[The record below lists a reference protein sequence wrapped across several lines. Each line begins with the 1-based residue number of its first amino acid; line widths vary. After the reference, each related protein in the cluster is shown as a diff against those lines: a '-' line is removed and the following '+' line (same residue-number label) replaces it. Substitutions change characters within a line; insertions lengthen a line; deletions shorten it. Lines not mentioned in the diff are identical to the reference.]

1 MPSSRLFRL
10 HSSSRLLLFLYQLSI
25 ISHPLLSLYI
35 AAYPKGGTASLQHKP
50 RNQQAQDEGA
60 VMASLEELGKASID
74 ANPVGALMPLF
85 FAMGF
90 DSLLSQGDRISLIYR
105 VSSCYFSS
113 FSAAVVTFYT
123 WAWMMDMFTYK
134 YRSYAQFIDQRWWAW
149 YPMICSC
156 CKIPVQVFYGE
167 RAWRINNCNP
177 FILISIGIC
186 LHVSSSPFPEL
197 LSTVGSFVWSVM
209 THTLETQDFTS
220 VSSTLA
226 LMFFHLWPTAC
237 VVADFITTSSLLYGL
252 HKSRNGWQGTDRLI
266 LRLMRIAVEVQVPA
280 TIAALVVLTA
290 WSDDTARIAVFF
302 VYAHILLNEKCSID
316 ESGFSITLP
325 KWYLTGALSVL
336 NSRETEHLR
345 GAGFDNDT
353 TVSSH
358 PPLHWCGN

>member
-60 VMASLEELGKASID
+60 VMASLEELSKASID

-85 FAMGF
+85 FAYTLPSM
-90 DSLLSQGDRISLIYR
+90 LSKRRYHRAYLALILWIAVLWLIPYAQ
-105 VSSCYFSS
+105 YFSS

-209 THTLETQDFTS
+209 THTSEYTDVTNQ
-220 VSSTLA
+220 LA

-252 HKSRNGWQGTDRLI
+252 HKSRNGWQDTDRLI
-266 LRLMRIAVEVQVPA
+266 LRLMRYVHPYFGGMMTAWVEVEVGRWGWA
-280 TIAALVVLTA
+280 ELM
-290 WSDDTARIAVFF
+290 
-302 VYAHILLNEKCSID
+302 
-316 ESGFSITLP
+316 
-325 KWYLTGALSVL
+325 
-336 NSRETEHLR
+336 
-345 GAGFDNDT
+345 AG
-353 TVSSH
+353 
-358 PPLHWCGN
+358 L